1 MVGRMLRSLLF
12 LGLTWMVSGGVSRAA
27 TLPAGFTDTLVT
39 SVPSPTAFA
48 FASLGRMLIAEK
60 SGKLWIYKD
69 GALLQQPAL
78 TIPASQIC
86 TGSERGLLG
95 VAAGPGGLGGP
106 DVYIFYT
113 YRLPD
118 STCVNRVSGFTWGS
132 FLQEDELYAE
142 HVLIDNMPSPAGNHN
157 AGDLRFGKD
166 GHLYVSIGD
175 GGCDYAGDSGCAGQN
190 DAARDLH
197 VLTGKILRITKYG
210 NIPEDNPFQGPDSER
225 CNLEGRTT
233 VGKKCQEIFAWGLR
247 NPFRIAMDPN
257 AAGTRF
263 FINDVGQNAW
273 EEIDEGQAGADYGW
287 NCREGKHANSSSG
300 PCNPTPAGMVD
311 PVFEYRHGQT
321 IPGTSVT
328 NCNSITGGAF
338 VPNGV
343 WPGFDGQYLFA
354 DYVCGGVFRLTQ
366 SGGVWSAS
374 DFVTG
379 LGGSSAV
386 HMDFARFGTTQALYY
401 TTFAN
406 GGQVRRIAYEPA
418 GNHAPTADI
427 EASAM
432 AGPLPFTVTFDG
444 SDSSDPDPGDTLTY
458 IWNFGDGTP
467 QQVTTTPTIEHT
479 YTTRG
484 VFDAT
489 LRVRDEDFAF
499 SSQASVRVQPGNQPP
514 TVNITKPEEGA
525 SFAVEQKIRLEGTG
539 YDGEDWVLSGE
550 SLTWTVLLHHNGH
563 THPYFGPAS
572 GYFLEITAPAPEDL
586 AATENSYLEIRLF
599 GTDSAGATSPTVT
612 RDLHPNLV
620 PVTFETE
627 PAGLD
632 LAVQGTP
639 VTDLETLTSWQG
651 WGLQVFAP
659 NQTDVNGDT
668 WVFSSWSDGGNQGH
682 TILTPASAAT
692 YTATFQLSETSGP
705 TDLYTLEPCRLVDTR
720 TAGDGPAL
728 AAGETR
734 TFQLTGACGVP
745 ATAKAL
751 AVNVTVFNPTAQGH
765 LRINPAGTLTT
776 STSAINFTPGL
787 NRANNAQLAL
797 SPEGEVEVACRMP
810 SGSVHFLI
818 DVTGY
823 YE

>member
-1 MVGRMLRSLLF
+1 MLRYLTI
-12 LGLTWMVSGGVSRAA
+12 LGLGLAVGAGQAQAA
-27 TLPAGFTDTLVT
+27 TLPPGFTDTLVAD
-39 SVPSPTAFA
+39 VPSPTAFA

-69 GALLQQPAL
+69 GALLQEPAL

-86 TGSERGLLG
+86 TDSERGLLG
-95 VAAGPGGLGGP
+95 VAADPTGLSP
-106 DVYIFYT
+106 EVYIFYT
-113 YRLPD
+113 YRRPD
-118 STCVNRVSGFTWGS
+118 STCVNRVSSLHWGGV
-132 FLQEDELYAE
+132 FVQEDWLYSGQ
-142 HVLIDNMPSPAGNHN
+142 VLIDNMPSPAGNHN
-157 AGDLRFGKD
+157 AGDLQFGKD

-197 VLTGKILRITKYG
+197 VLTGKVLRITTDG
-210 NIPEDNPFQGPDSER
+210 SIPQDNPFQGPDSER
-225 CNLEGRTT
+225 CNFEGRTT
-233 VGKKCQEIFAWGLR
+233 PGKKCQETFAWGLR

-263 FINDVGQNAW
+263 FINDVGQNVW

-300 PCNPTPAGMVD
+300 PCNPAPAGMID
-311 PVFEYRHGQT
+311 PIFEYRHGQT

-354 DYVCGGVFRLTQ
+354 DYVCGGVFRLNQ

-374 DFVTG
+374 DFITG

-386 HMDFARFGTTQALYY
+386 HMDFATFGTTQALYY

-418 GNHAPTADI
+418 GNHAPTADL
-427 EASAM
+427 EASPISGAVPM
-432 AGPLPFTVTFDG
+432 TVTFDASG
-444 SDSSDPDPGDTLTY
+444 SSDPDAGDTLTY
-458 IWNFGDGTP
+458 IWKFGDGTEL
-467 QQVTTTPTIEHT
+467 TTTSPIVQYT
-479 YTTRG
+479 YNQAGRYF
-484 VFDAT
+484 VY
-489 LRVRDEDFAF
+489 LRVRDDGFAF
-499 SSQASVRVQPGNQPP
+499 APTIMIDVQPGNTPP
-514 TVNITKPEEGA
+514 SLYITSPEAGET
-525 SFAVEQKIRLEGTG
+525 FAVGEQVTLEGNS
-539 YDGEDWVLSGE
+539 YDQEDWGTA
-550 SLTWTVLLHHNGH
+550 LTWTVLLHHNDH
-563 THPYFGPAS
+563 THP
-572 GYFLEITAPAPEDL
+572 FLEHFENANYSTITFTAPAPEDL
-586 AATENSYLEIRLF
+586 EATENSYLEIILS
-599 GTDSAGATSPTVT
+599 GTDSGGLNTTVIRNLYPTQ
-612 RDLHPNLV
+612 V
-620 PVTFETE
+620 PVTFETD
-627 PAGLD
+627 PPGLD
-632 LAVQGTP
+632 LTVQGAP
-639 VTDLETLTSWQG
+639 VTDPETLTSWQG

-659 NQTDVNGDT
+659 NQTDTNGDT

-682 TILTPASAAT
+682 TIVTPASAAT
-692 YTATFQLSETSGP
+692 YTATFQLSETNGP
-705 TDLYTLEPCRLVDTR
+705 ADLYTLEPCRLVDTR

-728 AAGETR
+728 TAGETR

-751 AVNVTVFNPTAQGH
+751 AVNVTVFEPTAQGH

-776 STSAINFTPGL
+776 STSAINFAPGL

-797 SPEGEVEVACRMP
+797 SPDGEVEVSCRMP